1 LAGGD
6 VDGHEELLEVEE
18 PVPVGVENPHDVA
31 AELVPVTCNRIHG
44 LSVKTADA

>member
-1 LAGGD
+1 MAGGD

-18 PVPVGVENPHDVA
+18 PVSVGVENPHDVA
-31 AELVPVTCNRIHG
+31 AELVAVTCNRIHG